1 MPSTNEFLDESTVV
15 IQEIESNLEKAL
27 QKRKDEVEHE
37 LQEKIRRE
45 KEESERKLSE
55 IETEFEK
62 DRGTI
67 KEFRGLVSEFESAR
81 QTLKKEIEDH
91 LQRAMRYQQ
100 DIEKLTSLTLAEL
113 NKVDELSQ
121 QLVDLRQSSERR
133 VAEIRSRLQDRF
145 GIPGPAPSR
154 PEPVE
159 VPESDLEQEL
169 IKLKRIKQLLEE
181 DTLSAETAPDQASPE
196 AVFPEAGV
204 READGPPVPSEPE
217 SRAAEPGAA
226 ASPRVDFKMPEIN
239 QFIEDFMKREPS
251 SVAGPDALH
260 EIPEPLPEEIPKAM
274 SESQLPEVLPDGIAG
289 AGHGIGEPKPETPP
303 GDEPKDLQA
312 VFQALDPYRKTESV
326 DDAHDI
332 TYYQKGPRTILDGES
347 LVRAGLHVLLSGRK
361 LLQKLGQTDS
371 PKDQFF
377 IKQELINDQETLR
390 KVVLRA
396 VKMCDKESASLPHF
410 TADVLNLGVLK
421 DILDRLTLDNWS
433 NPDSFKAFDVSF
445 EQLKETFSR
454 MTTPPANYLRS
465 ILDELER

>member
-15 IQEIESNLEKAL
+15 IQEIESNLETAL

-45 KEESERKLSE
+45 KEESERKLTE

-81 QTLKKEIEDH
+81 QAFKKEIEDH
-91 LQRAMRYQQ
+91 LQRAIRYQQ

-113 NKVDELSQ
+113 KKVDELSQ
-121 QLVDLRQSSERR
+121 QFLDLRQSSERR

-145 GIPGPAPSR
+145 GIPGPALSR

-169 IKLKRIKQLLEE
+169 IKLKRIKQILEE
-181 DTLSAETAPDQASPE
+181 DSSSGETGPDQTPPE
-196 AVFPEAGV
+196 PAFPEAGV
-204 READGPPVPSEPE
+204 RDADFPLVPPEPE
-217 SRAAEPGAA
+217 VRPGEAEAAETPH
-226 ASPRVDFKMPEIN
+226 VDFKMPEIN
-239 QFIEDFMKREPS
+239 QFIEDFMKREPAP
-251 SVAGPDALH
+251 VAGPDALH
-260 EIPEPLPEEIPKAM
+260 EIPEPLPEEV
-274 SESQLPEVLPDGIAG
+274 PEAAAELRRPEPPDGIAG
-289 AGHGIGEPKPETPP
+289 ADHRTGEPKPEAPP
-303 GDEPKDLQA
+303 GDETKDLQA
-312 VFQALDPYRKTESV
+312 VFQDLDHYRKTESV
-326 DDAHDI
+326 DEAREI

-347 LVRAGLHVLLSGRK
+347 LVRAGLHVLLSGRR
-361 LLQKLGQTDS
+361 LVQKLVQTDS

-390 KVVLRA
+390 KVLLRS
-396 VKMCDKESASLPHF
+396 VKMCEKESASLPRA

-433 NPDSFKAFDVSF
+433 NPDSFKAFETSF

-465 ILDELER
+465 ILDELEG